1 MDVVAKAEEVVKGLP
16 KDRFD
21 KIEVTTSQIR
31 KFLSAVNSLNN
42 RIALYKIQHAETQKL
57 TPELAGE
64 VKYLKIKLVYQ
75 AGKDTKGIVKDFV
88 EKAGLIKFI
97 DEIGSST
104 EKFDE
109 FAKYVEALIA
119 FHKYYGGRD

>member
-16 KDRFD
+16 RDKFG

-31 KFLSAVNSLNN
+31 KFLSAVNSLSN
-42 RIALYKIQHAETQKL
+42 RIALYRIQHTETEKL

-75 AGKDTKGIVKDFV
+75 AGRERKVKDFV
-88 EKAGLIKFI
+88 ERTGLINCI
-97 DEIGSST
+97 DGIGSSS
-104 EKFDE
+104 EKFEE

-119 FHKYYGGRD
+119 YHKYYGGRD

>member
-42 RIALYKIQHAETQKL
+42 RIALYKIQHAETEKL

-75 AGKDTKGIVKDFV
+75 AGREPKVKNFV
-88 EKAGLIKFI
+88 DKAGLIKYI
-97 DEIGSST
+97 DEIGNST
-104 EKFDE
+104 EKFGE

-119 FHKYYGGRD
+119 FHRYYGGKN

>member
-42 RIALYKIQHAETQKL
+42 RIALYRIQHTETEKL

-75 AGKDTKGIVKDFV
+75 AGREQKVRRFV
-88 EKAGLIKFI
+88 DQAGLIKYI
-97 DEIGSST
+97 DEIGNST

>member
-16 KDRFD
+16 KDRNG

-31 KFLSAVNSLNN
+31 KFLSAVNSLSN
-42 RIALYKIQHAETQKL
+42 RIALYEIQHAKTDKL

-64 VKYLKIKLVYQ
+64 VKYLKIKLFYQ
-75 AGKDTKGIVKDFV
+75 AGREPKVKTFV
-88 EKAGLIKFI
+88 EKAELGKCI
-97 DEIGSST
+97 DEIGNST
-104 EKFDE
+104 VKFNE

-119 FHKYYGGRD
+119 FHRYYGGRE